1 MAKEFSEFARMPKPY
16 FEYTDVNKLLEDTVS
31 LFAQLKPEVKINT
44 NYGVNLPRIRLDRER
59 MKRVFK
65 NIIQNGIDALS
76 DGGKINIMSSANSQF
91 LKIEFQD
98 TGTGMDEETIK
109 KIFTPYFST
118 KSHGMGLGLPIVD
131 KIIKEHKGKIEVKSQ
146 PDKGTTFTLLLP
158 IKERDK

>member
-1 MAKEFSEFARMPKPY
+1 
-16 FEYTDVNKLLEDTVS
+16 
-31 LFAQLKPEVKINT
+31 
-44 NYGVNLPRIRLDRER
+44 